1 MAEQTYYESK
11 PSGKILVNW
20 LFTKLSLS
28 LLTFGFVYFIFFIE
42 LESTRIGSWLF
53 TRSLGKIILS
63 IIFVIIA
70 MILLYLNFLYK
81 TYVYRVTDKGIY
93 FKGGII
99 VREDKF
105 VPFFKITDVKTSQNI
120 IEQILGIKKLGF
132 QTAGQTAGRYGY
144 FKPEIEFE
152 GLEDAE
158 KPKQLVYQLIE
169 KTKKASKYD
178 E

>member
-11 PSGKILVNW
+11 PSGKVLVTW
-20 LFTKLSLS
+20 LFTKL
-28 LLTFGFVYFIFFIE
+28 LLYLLIYGFVIFFVFIE
-42 LESTRIGSWLF
+42 LESIRSWLF
-53 TRSLGKIILS
+53 TYSGKIILS

-70 MILLYLNFLYK
+70 VTFLYLNFLYK
-81 TYVYRVTDKGIY
+81 TYVYRVTDKGVY

-105 VPFFKITDVKTSQNI
+105 VPFFKITDVRTSQNI

-144 FKPEIEFE
+144 LKPEIEFE

-158 KPKQLVYQLIE
+158 KPKQLVYRLIE

>member
-11 PSGKILVNW
+11 PSGKVLVTW
-20 LFTKLSLS
+20 LFTKL
-28 LLTFGFVYFIFFIE
+28 LLYLLIYGFVIFFVFIE
-42 LESTRIGSWLF
+42 LESIRSWLF
-53 TRSLGKIILS
+53 TSSGKIILS

-70 MILLYLNFLYK
+70 VTFLYLNFLYK
-81 TYVYRVTDKGIY
+81 TYVYRVTDKGVY

-105 VPFFKITDVKTSQNI
+105 VPFFKITDVRTSQNI
-120 IEQILGIKKLGF
+120 IEQVLGIKKLGF

-144 FKPEIEFE
+144 SKPEIEFE

>member
-11 PSGKILVNW
+11 PSGKVLVTW
-20 LFTKLSLS
+20 LFGKL
-28 LLTFGFVYFIFFIE
+28 LLYLLMYG
-42 LESTRIGSWLF
+42 L
-53 TRSLGKIILS
+53 
-63 IIFVIIA
+63 IIFVVFFELPTFWSWLYAYIGNGLIIIFIIIA
-70 MILLYLNFLYK
+70 VLILYLNFLYK
-81 TYVYRVTDKGIY
+81 TYFYKITDKGVY

-99 VREDKF
+99 VKEDKF

-120 IEQILGIKKLGF
+120 IEQILGIKKLSF
-132 QTAGQTAGRYGY
+132 QTAGQTADRYGHS
-144 FKPEIEFE
+144 KPEIQFE

-169 KTKKASKYD
+169 KTKKTSKYD